1 MPPDRGGTC
10 GAFRKC
16 SGKAY
21 VTDKMNSMDD
31 AITVSEVREVKQ
43 DAEDEIASAVRRT
56 LDELREELGTEAD
69 QLSVSLKTV
78 TKTDG
83 SEHVVGV
90 DVDLS
95 LDI

>member
-1 MPPDRGGTC
+1 M
-10 GAFRKC
+10 
-16 SGKAY
+16 SL
-21 VTDKMNSMDD
+21 MDD
-31 AITVSEVREVKQ
+31 AITVPEVREAKQ
-43 DAEDEIASAVRRT
+43 TAEDEIASAVRKT
-56 LDELREELGTEAD
+56 LDDLREELGTEAD
-69 QLSVSLKTV
+69 WLSVSLKTV

>member
-1 MPPDRGGTC
+1 MSLMGD
-10 GAFRKC
+10 
-16 SGKAY
+16 
-21 VTDKMNSMDD
+21 NL
-31 AITVSEVREVKQ
+31 TVSEVREAKQ
-43 DAEDEIASAVRRT
+43 TAEDEIAAAVRRT
-56 LDELREELGTEAD
+56 LDELRDELGTEAD
-69 QLSVSLKTV
+69 WLSVSLKTV